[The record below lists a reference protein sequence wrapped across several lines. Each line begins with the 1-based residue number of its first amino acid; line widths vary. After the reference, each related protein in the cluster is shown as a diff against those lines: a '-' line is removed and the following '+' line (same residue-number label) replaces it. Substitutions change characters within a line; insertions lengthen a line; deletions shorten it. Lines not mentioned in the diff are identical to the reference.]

1 MKKLIIAACAVAFA
15 TVAQAATISW
25 GAAAG
30 NPGWDPSAEGQYAYL
45 LYTGDSSVSLAS
57 IVKRNAAGDIG
68 DSLVGLK
75 ADNGGTIVAAYK
87 LNAEDDFNGT
97 FETTFSR
104 DDADGGVNG
113 YYQIL
118 FANSDNTMFAVAE
131 TTSPVTGISDLTGA
145 GATDYNLHWE
155 VLDEY
160 IGKNGFT
167 GAFATTEPVPEP
179 TSGLLLL
186 IGVAGLALRRR
197 RV

>member
-1 MKKLIIAACAVAFA
+1 MRRLVIAVCAVVFA
-15 TVAQAATISW
+15 TVTQAASITW

-45 LYTGDSSVSLAS
+45 LYTGNSSVAIAS
-57 IVKRNAAGDIG
+57 TIQLIAAGDVG
-68 DSLVGLK
+68 DTLIGLK
-75 ADNGGTIVAAYK
+75 ADNGGTIVAAYQ
-87 LNAEDDFNGT
+87 LNADDDFNGT
-97 FETTFSR
+97 FATTFSR
-104 DDADGGVNG
+104 ADADGGVNG

-118 FANSDNTMFAVAE
+118 FANRDNTMFAVAE
-131 TTSPVTGISDLTGA
+131 TTSPVSGITDMTSA
-145 GATDYNLHWE
+145 GVTDYNLDWG
-155 VLDEY
+155 LGDEY
-160 IGKNGFT
+160 VGKNGFT